1 MPKNPKSIPKDTIHV
16 GKDISMFLCF
26 LSIFISKA
34 THLLAHFLQYTKS
47 CSLVWLM
54 RPTARCQDIVDV
66 RGAMIRFLGSLTQWH
81 IYFVQHLQIMNIR
94 SMFDGIILVTM
105 IQGPLCVS
113 NDLCVNSKW
122 E

>member
-1 MPKNPKSIPKDTIHV
+1 M
-16 GKDISMFLCF
+16 
-26 LSIFISKA
+26 LSFKFFISKA
-34 THLLAHFLQYTKS
+34 THLLAHFLQYTKP

-94 SMFDGIILVTM
+94 FIFDGVILVVM
-105 IQGPLCVS
+105 IQGPFCVS
-113 NDLCVNSKW
+113 DDLYVCGKW
-122 E
+122 K